1 MTYFVETG
9 VVMSISAEFQ
19 ERLRDLVEE
28 TGLNKTT
35 IAKEMGVDY
44 RAFSGAYN
52 YGILPKPAVLSK
64 ISDYFDI
71 PIAYLLGQTDNDAY
85 IPAKIRSTFHDRL
98 RTLCT
103 EQGITY
109 YKLAKDCHF
118 DKSCISKWYA
128 LDQIP
133 SFEILELIADRF
145 DVSFDYL
152 LGRTDY
158 KK

>member
-1 MTYFVETG
+1 
-9 VVMSISAEFQ
+9 MSISAEFQ

-28 TGLNKTT
+28 TGLNKTK

-98 RTLCT
+98 RMLCT

>member
-1 MTYFVETG
+1 MGGRYRGNGDLGWGGRMDGWTDGRMDRQPPGEHAV
-9 VVMSISAEFQ
+9 
-19 ERLRDLVEE
+19 LRDRRTVPL
-28 TGLNKTT
+28 
-35 IAKEMGVDY
+35 
-44 RAFSGAYN
+44 
-52 YGILPKPAVLSK
+52 
-64 ISDYFDI
+64 
-71 PIAYLLGQTDNDAY
+71 YLLGQTDNDAY

>member
-1 MTYFVETG
+1 
-9 VVMSISAEFQ
+9 MSICAEFQ
-19 ERLRDLVEE
+19 DRLRDLVEE
-28 TGLNKTT
+28 TGLNKTK
-35 IAKEMGVDY
+35 IAQAMGVDY

-52 YGILPKPAVLSK
+52 YGILPKPAVLAK

-71 PIAYLLGQTDNDAY
+71 PIAYLLGQTDNDTF
-85 IPAKIRSTFHDRL
+85 IPARKRSSFHHRL
-98 RTLCT
+98 KALCS
-103 EQGITY
+103 ERGISY

-118 DKSCISKWYA
+118 DKSCISKWFS
-128 LDQIP
+128 LNQIP

-158 KK
+158 KR